1 MGGLSTPTNRIS
13 ASKEIPQWGKSNEMM
28 PGSKLDSVQAN
39 PINDKSIKENISF
52 ESKKNI

>member
-13 ASKEIPQWGKSNEMM
+13 ASKEIPQWGRSNEMM